1 MNDIIRKIT
10 ALEKTVSEL
19 EELILLHQEWIDFH
33 NCTYL
38 DEAGDDDDD

>member
-19 EELILLHQEWIDFH
+19 EELILLHQEWIDYH
-33 NCTYL
+33 NCTYF
-38 DEAGDDDDD
+38 DGYDDDDD

>member
-19 EELILLHQEWIDFH
+19 EDLILLHQEWIDYH
-33 NCTYL
+33 DGYN
-38 DEAGDDDDD
+38 DDDD